1 MQGAHVAAARL
12 TLRGHLGSVDA
23 CAISADGSLVASAG
37 KDVAVRV
44 WDANSGQLLWVLG
57 TPEVPGSASVA
68 ADPVEQEIG
77 AWAAGTG
84 IDTRALGFSAD
95 GRFLVHVWN
104 EFVTVWNLADSAEWD
119 PSIREQLACVGWIYS
134 DDDDAWAQA
143 CRIDEAGQCIRI
155 WFALPRD
162 RVVWGDFEF
171 EDGTLMELGERAERA
186 RQLAF
191 RPDGGAVATIGPDSG
206 VSVRRPRRSERSRSA
221 GIIPLN
227 AHDRSRGL
235 DHPGSVIAAGCT
247 HGIFAQGSDALV
259 RPMATSPQQTVRI
272 ALDGVAVACAVAR
285 DRPLG
290 VIACAGARAESV
302 TVWDLERREVLHRLA
317 VADVTDCALSAD
329 GRVLVTSSG
338 SQFFGAAGGDGVVQL
353 WGL

>member
-1 MQGAHVAAARL
+1 MTAARL

-44 WDANSGQLLWVLG
+44 WDARSGVLLWKLE
-57 TPEVPGSASVA
+57 TPDVPGSASVD
-68 ADPVEQEIG
+68 ADPVEPGIG
-77 AWAAGTG
+77 AWAAGTDV
-84 IDTRALGFSAD
+84 DTRALGFSAD
-95 GRFLVHVWN
+95 GRFLVHVWS
-104 EFVTVWNLADSAEWD
+104 EFVTVWNLAGSAERD

-143 CRIDEAGQCIRI
+143 CRIDDAEQCIRI

-162 RVVWGDFEF
+162 RVVWGDFEL
-171 EDGTLMELGERAERA
+171 EDGTLMELGESVERT

-191 RPDGGAVATIGPDSG
+191 RPDGGAVATIAPDG
-206 VSVRRPRRSERSRSA
+206 EVSVRRPRRSERSRSA

-235 DHPGSVIAAGCT
+235 DQPGSVIAVGST
-247 HGIFAQGSDALV
+247 HGIFAQGGDALV
-259 RPMATSPQQTVRI
+259 RPMATGSLQPGRI

-290 VIACAGARAESV
+290 VIACAGARAGSV

-329 GRVLVTSSG
+329 GSVLVTSSG
-338 SQFFGAAGGDGVVQL
+338 SQFFGTAGGDGVVQV